1 MPLGAALFFV
11 AGRHPLLGI
20 VATLAP
26 LMGVLFANLIPI
38 SLDAILAGFTESGA
52 RVLAPA
58 YQVTPLNN
66 FWLAFATAIAAVPA
80 TWWMVDRVVEPRVA
94 GLAVDGDPNLMPSAP
109 ALTAC
114 ERRGLGR
121 LPPWRWSSR
130 PR

>member
-1 MPLGAALFFV
+1 MLTPLLVVAAILAHVLSDSAVVVVLPLGAALFFV

-26 LMGVLFANLIPI
+26 LMGVLFANLVPI

-66 FWLAFATAIAAVPA
+66 SGSRSRRPSLRCPPRGGWWIGSWNRAWPVWPSTAT
-80 TWWMVDRVVEPRVA
+80 
-94 GLAVDGDPNLMPSAP
+94 
-109 ALTAC
+109 
-114 ERRGLGR
+114 
-121 LPPWRWSSR
+121 R
-130 PR
+130 P